1 MSVAALSFRGNLIT
15 TPAMDSYNLDYSLF
29 KENLIQ
35 GYKAVQNIEALTD
48 VTLVC
53 DDGEVSAHKLV
64 LFTGSEFFQNFLP
77 RVKHPNPYIYLRG
90 IKMKHLEMALD
101 FMYLGAV
108 QVPQDDIGAIL
119 EVANDLKISG
129 LTEEETPKAK
139 QKTQDQME
147 MEETKDSSNIVE
159 NYQREAAKVKDRLD
173 ALMKNL
179 NDMKGKGKK
188 DVIKKANEEKEM
200 TADEMDEKAL
210 SMLKKGFDEEGRIS
224 WICKDCGFLCNDK
237 TRSKRHVK
245 NNHIKER
252 RKSSK
257 SNGSSDVERNFS
269 SVLESD
275 NSVEEQVPEIK
286 RPRTRGM
293 KKALEQEIESIE
305 KNEAVENLDES
316 LVEDM
321 LEEHNETDSANAEV
335 TSWLQQAINNMNNS
349 SSSESSID
357 EQAHEMMEKDFDKV
371 AGRVSWICKIC
382 DFACND
388 KARTRRHVK
397 TKHLPKED
405 KPEIETIMNEDI
417 TIDEATESDTSQ
429 EGSNDISDIKTHNY
443 DDDDVQALT
452 MMSKSMDNNKMVWTC
467 EVCNYSCNDK
477 TRIRKHVKN
486 VHVRKEKS

>member
-1 MSVAALSFRGNLIT
+1 M
-15 TPAMDSYNLDYSLF
+15 PPMDSYNLDYSLF
-29 KENLIQ
+29 KENLTQ
-35 GYKAVQNIEALTD
+35 GYKAVQNISALAD
-48 VTLVC
+48 ITLVC

-64 LFTGSEFFQNFLP
+64 LFTGSDFFQNFLP

-119 EVANDLKISG
+119 EVANDLKITG
-129 LTEEETPKAK
+129 LTEEETPRAK
-139 QKTQDQME
+139 QKTKASIKT
-147 MEETKDSSNIVE
+147 EETKDSVNIVE
-159 NYQREAAKVKDRLD
+159 NYKKEAAKVKDRLD
-173 ALMKNL
+173 ALMENL
-179 NDMKGKGKK
+179 KDMKGKGKK
-188 DVIKKANEEKEM
+188 GDTKKVEEEKEV
-200 TADEMDEKAL
+200 TTDEMDEKAL
-210 SMLKKGFDEEGRIS
+210 SMLKKGFDEEGRTS

-245 NNHIKER
+245 NNHLKEK
-252 RKSSK
+252 RKNTKNILNNNSDDDEQNISSISGSYN
-257 SNGSSDVERNFS
+257 SNDEA
-269 SVLESD
+269 
-275 NSVEEQVPEIK
+275 VPEIK

-293 KKALEQEIESIE
+293 KKAIEEEIDSIE
-305 KNEAVENLDES
+305 KNEAVERLNDS
-316 LVEDM
+316 FVEDM
-321 LEEHNETDSANAEV
+321 LEEHNEIDSANAHV
-335 TSWLQQAINNMNNS
+335 TSWLQQALSLNNTNNTS
-349 SSSESSID
+349 TAESSID

-405 KPEIETIMNEDI
+405 KPETEPVIMNEDI
-417 TIDEATESDTSQ
+417 TIDETAESDTSQ
-429 EGSNDISDIKTHNY
+429 EGYNDTSDIKSHNY

-452 MMSKSMDNNKMVWTC
+452 MMTKSVDNNKMVWTC
-467 EVCNYSCNDK
+467 EVCKYACNDK

-486 VHVRKEKS
+486 VHIRKDKS

>member
-1 MSVAALSFRGNLIT
+1 
-15 TPAMDSYNLDYSLF
+15 MDSYNLDYSLF
-29 KENLIQ
+29 KENLTQ
-35 GYKAVQNIEALTD
+35 GYKAVQNIEALSD

-64 LFTGSEFFQNFLP
+64 LFTGSAFFQNFLP
-77 RVKHPNPYIYLRG
+77 RVKQPNPYIYLRG

-129 LTEEETPKAK
+129 LTEEDAPQEK
-139 QKTQDQME
+139 QKTQDDMKV
-147 MEETKDSSNIVE
+147 EERKESSNIVE
-159 NYQREAAKVKDRLD
+159 NYQKEAAKVKERLD

-179 NDMKGKGKK
+179 KDMKGKGKK
-188 DVIKKANEEKEM
+188 DGIKKMDEEKEM
-200 TADEMDEKAL
+200 TTDEMDEKAL

-252 RKSSK
+252 RKTSK
-257 SNGSSDVERNFS
+257 NNNSDDIEQNFS

-275 NSVEEQVPEIK
+275 NSVEEPVPEIK

-293 KKALEQEIESIE
+293 KKAIEQEIETIE
-305 KNEAVENLDES
+305 KNEAVESLNES
-316 LVEDM
+316 FVEDM
-321 LEEHNETDSANAEV
+321 LEEHNETDSANAQV
-335 TSWLQQAINNMNNS
+335 TSWLQQALSMNSLDNTGT
-349 SSSESSID
+349 SESNID

-388 KARTRRHVK
+388 KSRTRRHVK

-405 KPEIETIMNEDI
+405 KHEIESIMNEDI
-417 TIDEATESDTSQ
+417 TIDETAESDTSQ
-429 EGSNDISDIKTHNY
+429 EGSNDMSDIKTLNH

-467 EVCNYSCNDK
+467 EVCQYSCNDK

-486 VHVRKEKS
+486 VHIRKEKS